1 MTETEVIKVAETV
14 GQSIAAAVAQHIK
27 TFKQSIPLTVQL
39 WTRADLSAYL
49 NRKETALNKLICQPD
64 FPERICLPAEQG
76 KSQPLWR
83 AIDVINWV
91 EIHQKRRGRPRS

>member
-1 MTETEVIKVAETV
+1 MTEAEIIKVAQTV
-14 GQSIAAAVAQHIK
+14 GQSIATAVSQHVEA
-27 TFKQSIPLTVQL
+27 FKQSIPLTVQL

-64 FPERICLPAEQG
+64 FPERIYLPAEQG

-83 AIDVINWV
+83 AVDVINWV
-91 EIHQKRRGRPRS
+91 EMHQKRRGRPRS